1 MKKISS
7 IILIFIMAL
16 IISCDDD
23 ATTGSITDPF
33 GIGGIGGGTGNVTFT
48 IGSQQGEQG
57 GILFYC
63 TPSVDV
69 KVTKVTC
76 SLPAQNFTDVVE
88 GDGTTVFNAN
98 SAYGIEEYTG
108 VGSGQQWTFK
118 FEGTIANNNQAFN
131 VTSNYTVP

>member
-1 MKKISS
+1 MKKFLS
-7 IILIFIMAL
+7 IILVVSSIL

-23 ATTGSITDPF
+23 ATGSVTDPF
-33 GIGGIGGGTGNVTFT
+33 GTGGIGGGTGNVTFT

-63 TPSVDV
+63 TPSVAV
-69 KVTKVTC
+69 KITRVTC

-108 VGSGQQWTFK
+108 VASGQQWTFK
-118 FEGTIANNNQAFN
+118 FEGTLTSNNQAFT